1 MEIQNVNDESFKA
14 YGRVMKE
21 YDVCRLRKEMEHTPL
36 PADGVI
42 YVPSVEELEA
52 LPAAE
57 CFRDMAYGGLP
68 IQVGYCNGSN
78 HALNALEYH
87 RSSEINI
94 AVTDLILLLGRQQD
108 LEVDYT
114 YDTSKAEAFFVPAGT
129 VIEVYATTLHYAPCT
144 ATGSGFR
151 CVVILPKGTNTELDF
166 LVSKEGE
173 GKLLAARNKWL
184 ITHREAEIEGA
195 FCGLKGTNITV

>member
-108 LEVDYT
+108 LGVDYT

-184 ITHREAEIEGA
+184 IAHREAEIEGA

>member
-1 MEIQNVNDESFKA
+1 MEIQNVKDEAFKT
-14 YGRVMKE
+14 YGRVLEE

-36 PADGVI
+36 PSDSVI

-52 LPAAE
+52 LTAAE
-57 CFRDMAYGGLP
+57 CFRDMAYGELP

-78 HALNALEYH
+78 HAMNALEYH
-87 RSSEINI
+87 RCSEINV

-108 LEVDYT
+108 LEADYT

-129 VIEVYATTLHYAPCT
+129 VLEVYATTLHYAPCT
-144 ATGSGFR
+144 ASGSGFR

-173 GKLLAARNKWL
+173 GKLMTARNKWL
-184 ITHREAEIEGA
+184 IAHREAGIEGA
-195 FCGLKGTNITV
+195 FCGLKGSNITV

>member
-184 ITHREAEIEGA
+184 IAHREAEIEGA

>member
-129 VIEVYATTLHYAPCT
+129 VIEVYATSLHYAPCT

-166 LVSKEGE
+166 FVSKEGE

-184 ITHREAEIEGA
+184 IAHREAEIEGA

>member
-144 ATGSGFR
+144 ASGSGFR

-184 ITHREAEIEGA
+184 IAHREAEIEGA

>member
-52 LPAAE
+52 LPVAE

-78 HALNALEYH
+78 HVLNALEYH

-144 ATGSGFR
+144 ASGSGFR

-184 ITHREAEIEGA
+184 IAHREAEIEGA

>member
-173 GKLLAARNKWL
+173 GKLLSARNKWL
-184 ITHREAEIEGA
+184 IAHREAEIEGA